1 MPSDDL
7 DKVSICPATAV
18 RAARPQ
24 RREAR
29 GQLACWHSPVRA
41 QLPGHLIETVERYT
55 KDATAE
61 LCKGSS
67 TLTQDSTNQ
76 AIREMNVR
84 IGGVDGIECV
94 PQKRMVEADYYN
106 FTVK

>member
-7 DKVSICPATAV
+7 DKVSICPATPVPLLALNV
-18 RAARPQ
+18 GRLVAARV
-24 RREAR
+24 
-29 GQLACWHSPVRA
+29 WHSPVRA